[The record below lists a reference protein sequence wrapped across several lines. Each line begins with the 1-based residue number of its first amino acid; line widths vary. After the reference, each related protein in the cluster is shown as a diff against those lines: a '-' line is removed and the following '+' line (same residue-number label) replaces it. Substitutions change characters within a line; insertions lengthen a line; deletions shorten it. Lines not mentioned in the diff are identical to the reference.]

1 MPVAMQNNTGTTLMD
16 LIRRVM
22 LGAGQNFDAA
32 NAQMYQPVLDAIR
45 GGEPDAD
52 QYGGPSDTDADNAM
66 IGGIAGRMGGGD
78 FGRLGRGVGYM
89 GEAPTSGPYA
99 GLSGRAPAPQMQR
112 PGGTPIPPSPPMD
125 IVRVGPS
132 AMVGPPPQPAAP
144 RPAIPLGPGTS
155 MVPGR
160 SAAMSP
166 ASTGPAPMTRMGG
179 APLGRPIA
187 PMGPFGPFPQRVDVT
202 PPPPRTGG
210 GLPPG
215 TFAGAGAAMLAPL
228 AVEALSRAGTKLYDA
243 YKASQA
249 PEGPMASDATYQTR
263 PRSEGQY
270 SSMPV
275 VTPPRT
281 PPMVATRNATG
292 LEPAL
297 RAMPDPSALT
307 PMSASPATPL
317 RAMYG
322 QTNGGGGAQADLT
335 GAASQLG
342 MTGRASLADDVI
354 AAMLGGAD
362 GGIDELEAL
371 QRAAAMRRRSTGGGV

>member
-1 MPVAMQNNTGTTLMD
+1 M
-16 LIRRVM
+16 
-22 LGAGQNFDAA
+22 
-32 NAQMYQPVLDAIR
+32 
-45 GGEPDAD
+45 
-52 QYGGPSDTDADNAM
+52 
-66 IGGIAGRMGGGD
+66 
-78 FGRLGRGVGYM
+78 
-89 GEAPTSGPYA
+89 
-99 GLSGRAPAPQMQR
+99 
-112 PGGTPIPPSPPMD
+112 
-125 IVRVGPS
+125 
-132 AMVGPPPQPAAP
+132 
-144 RPAIPLGPGTS
+144 
-155 MVPGR
+155 
-160 SAAMSP
+160 
-166 ASTGPAPMTRMGG
+166 
-179 APLGRPIA
+179 
-187 PMGPFGPFPQRVDVT
+187 
-202 PPPPRTGG
+202 G

-228 AVEALSRAGTKLYDA
+228 AADALYRAGEGVYDA
-243 YKASQA
+243 YKASQS

-275 VTPPRT
+275 VTPPRA

-307 PMSASPATPL
+307 PMDESPATGL

-322 QTNGGGGAQADLT
+322 QTGMGGGAQADLT

-362 GGIDELEAL
+362 GGLNELEAL